1 VSRLFT
7 FRTATAIVGLAVANI
22 VTSAVPA
29 HAAPP
34 INDTQAGAI
43 EFGVGFTAT
52 VDTSEATV
60 DAGEQVARDYCLGIG
75 APAFEHAVWFK
86 TIVPA
91 GGSTSAVALDVTGSD
106 YGAGMAILSEA
117 GGALSVL
124 DCVPRVYLSPAF
136 VPEGTYYV
144 VVFGD
149 GTTQATGG
157 NLVFTV
163 SEAPPPPDVTIT
175 VNPTGT
181 ATREGGAWITGS
193 VTCAGGGADAQVLF
207 IEGQVSQTVGR
218 LIISSYFF
226 IEAFT
231 PCDGATYPWEAYVPP
246 TNGKFAG
253 GKAATVTIAT
263 ACNAFQCSGSYVES
277 VVKLNKGRR

>member
-1 VSRLFT
+1 MNRH
-7 FRTATAIVGLAVANI
+7 RTLRATTAIVGLLVAHLI
-22 VTSAVPA
+22 TSAAPA

-34 INDTQAGAI
+34 TNDTQAGAI
-43 EFGVGFTAT
+43 EFALGFTT
-52 VDTSEATV
+52 SIDTSEATV
-60 DAGEQVARDYCLGIG
+60 DAGEDVARDYCLGIG

-86 TIVPA
+86 TVVPA
-91 GGSTSAVALDVTGSD
+91 GGSTTAVAIDVTGSN
-106 YGAGMAILSEA
+106 YGAGMAILSES
-117 GGALSVL
+117 GGALAAL
-124 DCVPRVYLSPAF
+124 DCVPGVYLSPSF

-149 GTTQATGG
+149 GTTPATGG

-163 SEAPPPPDVTIT
+163 SEAPPPPDVAIT

-193 VTCAGGGADAQVLF
+193 VTCTGGGADAQVLF

-218 LIISSYFF
+218 LIITSYFF
-226 IEAFT
+226 LEVFT
-231 PCDGATYPWEAYVPP
+231 PCDGLTSPWEAYVPP

-263 ACNAFQCSGSYVES
+263 ACNAFQCSGSYLES
-277 VVKLNKGRR
+277 AIKLNKGRR